1 MEIFLRALH
10 VVGSICG
17 LVICAMFVNILLKGR
32 SIRRSML
39 IYMLIVTIIFN
50 IVRLLVGLGVAGW
63 E

>member
-32 SIRRSML
+32 NIQRGMVIYTL
-39 IYMLIVTIIFN
+39 IITVLFN
-50 IVRLLVGLGVAGW
+50 IALLLVGLGVAGW